1 MKKYEVYQGK
11 EAVKEGF
18 SWPGFF
24 VAVLWTL
31 SHRLWIQA
39 ILLAVAAG
47 GLTVTAAVL
56 QDHGMRGVAFLL
68 RLCVLGVFAFAGLK
82 GNEWR
87 RQGLLKRG
95 YASLGTVEAE
105 SASVAVAG
113 PPQA

>member
-18 SWPGFF
+18 SWPGLF
-24 VAVLWTL
+24 VGALWAL
-31 SHRLWIQA
+31 SHRLWIHA

-47 GLTVTAAVL
+47 GLPVTAAVL
-56 QDHGMRGVAFLL
+56 EHRGMRGVAFLL
-68 RLCVLGVFAFAGLK
+68 RLCVLGVVAFAGFK

-105 SASVAVAG
+105 SASVAVAA